1 MNLPRYLFLVLA
13 VISLPLCAADPSEQ
27 FLSAYQSFQQAEK
40 LERSGSNQD
49 ALTKYRFVES
59 LLAEVSKNNP
69 GWQKPVVD
77 YRLKKTREAI
87 ERLQGESAPAVPAP
101 SGIGGIADQD
111 ALTTPAPAPAQ
122 RRGPSIT
129 IVPPGGGAGAE
140 IPDRAPASGGS
151 QAERSL
157 RRKISELSEQLSQA
171 QDALKSQKTRSSDL
185 ESARWVSERSRLENE
200 LSVANRTI
208 TDLKH
213 DLKARASWEKDIKD
227 LQHKLD
233 DAVADKLAAEEQYK
247 AEAAKATSAR
257 DDLVRELTK
266 AREGAKRGDE
276 LGTQC
281 ADLTAQADSLKQE
294 VGKLKASL
302 EAAVNS
308 SKQAEAR
315 KADLEKQLDKA
326 GASLAESSKREQ
338 ELAPLR
344 EKVMAMERAEK
355 DLRNDLAEAQK
366 SALASAGRETDLKA
380 RFQSIDEERRK
391 LSERVQ
397 GLAAATAEA
406 AKSRPEAASLGREVS
421 SLRDEL
427 KAAEESSSKSSAALE
442 EFARKA
448 KALTSTHNTN
458 SGSMRADLAVL
469 EEEESR
475 FREKASAAQV
485 PAGLSA
491 KLEELGR
498 EITSLRGKI
507 ASEQSS
513 FLKGSA
519 ELEQGMARNEAM
531 LKDLQARATV
541 ARTRLADDLSKLS
554 SLLTGDTQGMKGAVE
569 GLRHQLE
576 ESARIADESRARIER
591 IQTESARRGE
601 QLLVREK
608 ELASSRAEAK
618 KLKDDLDAT
627 NRKLADLHEK
637 QVRGEDRFRQLE
649 QQLASLGGNDGATS
663 ASGEGQADKLRDLQG
678 KLEEKNAQIARLMKR
693 GGAKAEMEKSSQ
705 ENQLLRGIIERQ
717 IKDEARREQ
726 ARRLVEEELTR
737 LNIRSQTLSDQL
749 GMLAFPP
756 VLLTP
761 GEKALFKGLSPVL
774 PPEGEGTRI
783 QASVSAPMARPTS
796 SPDSQTVSA
805 LPQASPSPAQAVP
818 SSSPA
823 GSPEGVPAPSPSPTP
838 AGEGSG
844 NPTPKNSGTNA
855 RATPPAEMPWEGK
868 FKECLALAKEQF
880 EKQEFQKAEATF
892 KRALE
897 LSPDDYFALSNLGV
911 VEFQLNKLKDAE
923 VVLTK
928 ASTKSADSSFALTT
942 LGIVHYR
949 QDRLDDA
956 AKVLSRAIAVNDQD
970 YTAHNYLGI
979 VMAATGKGKAG
990 ESEIMKAI
998 EINPKYAD
1006 AHFNLAVIYATGKP
1020 PAKMMAKKH
1029 YAKALELGSPPDP
1042 SLEKLML

>member
-13 VISLPLCAADPSEQ
+13 VMSLPLRAADPSEQ

-59 LLAEVSKNNP
+59 LLTEVSKNNP

-77 YRLKKTREAI
+77 YRLKKTHEAI
-87 ERLQGESAPAVPAP
+87 ERLQGDSAPAVPAP
-101 SGIGGIADQD
+101 SLSGGTADQE
-111 ALTTPAPAPAQ
+111 ALPPTPAPSP

-129 IVPPGGGAGAE
+129 IVPPGGGGGTE
-140 IPDRAPASGGS
+140 MPDHASVSGGS
-151 QAERSL
+151 QAERAL

-213 DLKARASWEKDIKD
+213 DLKARASWEKDLKD

-247 AEAAKATSAR
+247 AETAKATTAR

-281 ADLTAQADSLKQE
+281 ADLTAQTDSLKQE
-294 VGKLKASL
+294 VAKLKSSL
-302 EAAVNS
+302 EEAVNS
-308 SKQAEAR
+308 SKHSETQR
-315 KADLEKQLDKA
+315 ADLQKQLDKA
-326 GASLAESSKREQ
+326 GADLAESSRREK

-344 EKVMAMERAEK
+344 EKVAAMERAEK
-355 DLRNDLAEAQK
+355 DLRSD
-366 SALASAGRETDLKA
+366 LASAQKAAASSGSREADLKA
-380 RFQSIDEERRK
+380 RFQAADEERRK

-406 AKSRPEAASLGREVS
+406 AKSRPEAAALGKEVS

-427 KAAEESSSKSSAALE
+427 KAAEESSSKSSASAE

-448 KALTSTHNTN
+448 KVLASTHNTN
-458 SGSMRADLAVL
+458 SSVMRADLAVL

-491 KLEELGR
+491 KLDELGR
-498 EITSLRGKI
+498 EITSLRGRI
-507 ASEQSS
+507 VAEQASHM
-513 FLKGSA
+513 KGSS
-519 ELEQGMARNEAM
+519 ELEQGIARNEAM

-541 ARTRLADDLSKLS
+541 ARTRLADDLAKLS

-576 ESARIADESRARIER
+576 ESSRIADESRARIER
-591 IQTESARRGE
+591 IQSESARRGE
-601 QLLVREK
+601 QLGAREK
-608 ELASSRAEAK
+608 ELAASRAEAK

-627 NRKLADLHEK
+627 NRKLSDLREK

-649 QQLASLGGNDGATS
+649 QQLSSLGGNGGASS
-663 ASGEGQADKLRDLQG
+663 ASADAQADKLRDLQG
-678 KLEEKNAQIARLMKR
+678 KLEEKDAQIARLRKR
-693 GGAKAEMEKSSQ
+693 GGAQAEIEKSTQ

-737 LNIRSQTLSDQL
+737 LNVRSQSLSDQL
-749 GMLAFPP
+749 GILAVSP

-761 GEKALFKGLSPVL
+761 GEKALFKGLSPAL

-783 QASVSAPMARPTS
+783 QASVSAPMARPS
-796 SPDSQTVSA
+796 ASPDSQAEKES
-805 LPQASPSPAQAVP
+805 PQPSPSPAQTVP
-818 SSSPA
+818 SATPV
-823 GSPEGVPAPSPSPTP
+823 GSPEGQPVPSPSSTP
-838 AGEGSG
+838 SAEGSG
-844 NPTPKNSGTNA
+844 KTTGKNEGTNA
-855 RATPPAEMPWEGK
+855 RSTPPTEMPWEGK

-923 VVLTK
+923 EVLRK
-928 ASTKSADSSFALTT
+928 ASTKSTDSSFALTT

-1029 YAKALELGSPPDP
+1029 YAKALELGSPPDA